1 MLGRLNV
8 DGIAG
13 STTQVDPATRA
24 DLALGASHAGIENP
38 NHAVT
43 AAVKSQAM
51 PMELPPHIHEK
62 AKIIG
67 QIHSDVKDIE
77 TRAANAK
84 ELATIREKLL
94 LGHKDAANG
103 LIKNPVVSQA
113 IAIAGSVPALALRV
127 TGGNHQ
133 PATDWP
139 GMKKPSNSQ
148 TEKQAKDSNA
158 KDPNVVGLADQ
169 QQVIGRIDEALMAVD
184 KLLGKLDSDQ
194 SASNIRLLTL
204 TGSMAGLN
212 AARSTVD
219 STPLSL
225 SVAMNAAEMIMTN
238 VKAAIVSHG
247 NISTDIV
254 RLVMT

>member
-1 MLGRLNV
+1 MLGRMNI

-13 STTQVDPATRA
+13 STNRVDPATRVE
-24 DLALGASHAGIENP
+24 LALGASTSGIESP

-43 AAVKSQAM
+43 GTVKTQAL

-62 AKIIG
+62 AKVIG
-67 QIHSDVKDIE
+67 QIQNDIKEIE

-84 ELATIREKLL
+84 ELAAIREKLL

-103 LIKNPVVSQA
+103 LIQNPVVTQA
-113 IAIAGSVPALALRV
+113 IAIAGSVPAIALQV
-127 TGGNHQ
+127 NGNHQ
-133 PATDWP
+133 PASEWP
-139 GMKKPSNSQ
+139 GMKKPANNQS
-148 TEKQAKDSNA
+148 EKQA

-184 KLLGKLDSDQ
+184 KLLGELDSDQ
-194 SASNIRLLTL
+194 NASNTRLLNL

-238 VKAAIVSHG
+238 VKAAVVSHG

>member
-1 MLGRLNV
+1 MLGRMNI

-13 STTQVDPATRA
+13 STTQVDPFSRA
-24 DLALGASHAGIENP
+24 DLALGASTSGIESP
-38 NHAVT
+38 KHAATGV
-43 AAVKSQAM
+43 VKPQAL

-62 AKIIG
+62 AKVIG
-67 QIHSDVKDIE
+67 QIQNDMKEIE

-84 ELATIREKLL
+84 ELAAIREKLL
-94 LGHKDAANG
+94 LGHKDAVKG
-103 LIKNPVVSQA
+103 LIQNPMVNQA
-113 IAIAGSVPALALRV
+113 IAVAGSVPAIALRMN
-127 TGGNHQ
+127 GNRQ
-133 PATDWP
+133 PASEWP
-139 GMKKPSNSQ
+139 GMKKPSNNQ
-148 TEKQAKDSNA
+148 IEKQAR
-158 KDPNVVGLADQ
+158 DPNVVGLADQ

-184 KLLGKLDSDQ
+184 KLLGKLDTDQ
-194 SASNIRLLTL
+194 SASNIRLLNL

-219 STPLSL
+219 TTPLSL

-238 VKAAIVSHG
+238 VKAAVVSHG